1 MSQNVPERTERM
13 DGMNEYLE
21 EGLAQH
27 DEQDDYEDTE
37 LTQAYAQPAATLD
50 STTVDQETAT
60 RTQEEPVKTI
70 THGSRTMD
78 ASVRRKTIHPH
89 QIHYAPLDPTFVTHK
104 PKVPLDVA
112 KDRRPPQTS
121 TIKSSDLFAYP
132 GSHDFISHG
141 TGTRGGVGSTT
152 QPQRKRSTII
162 HDQSKIHEL
171 NSLMYI
177 MENQNQITET
187 LIKQQ
192 GQFTLPSVSIPVFKG
207 DPLDYLFFMR
217 AFEHGIERKTESN
230 QDRLFFLEQFTLGQ
244 PVASICIQTEVMLQ
258 PRNF

>member
-1 MSQNVPERTERM
+1 MPNDSVSNAPSRHSSKSSMISIKMHLESEHAELAAKAERLQKKQHLEKKETELRAEKEKLELETQMAANTAKLSILKGFEMSQNVPERTERM

-132 GSHDFISHG
+132 GSHDFMSHG
-141 TGTRGGVGSTT
+141 TGTRGGVDST
-152 QPQRKRSTII
+152 
-162 HDQSKIHEL
+162 
-171 NSLMYI
+171 
-177 MENQNQITET
+177 
-187 LIKQQ
+187 
-192 GQFTLPSVSIPVFKG
+192 V
-207 DPLDYLFFMR
+207 
-217 AFEHGIERKTESN
+217 
-230 QDRLFFLEQFTLGQ
+230 
-244 PVASICIQTEVMLQ
+244 
-258 PRNF
+258 